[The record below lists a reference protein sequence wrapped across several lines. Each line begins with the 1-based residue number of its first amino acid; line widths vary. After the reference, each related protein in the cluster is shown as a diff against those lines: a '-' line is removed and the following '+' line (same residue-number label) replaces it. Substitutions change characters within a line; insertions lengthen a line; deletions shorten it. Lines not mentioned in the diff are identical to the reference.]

1 MFLLNADTLNLTSCA
16 FSCTNLATQ
25 DLATRV
31 CKHQTWKPEP
41 RPGVEPIRLRVS
53 GSGFTWPALGKR
65 QTRMARCSNGFRL
78 CLGLVGFGFSV
89 YGFGACT
96 NKIRS
101 GELVCRRLWQAPDA
115 GSGFM
120 NSTWQR
126 TPGNETVRKVAN
138 NQNPQTK
145 EFSLNTLKPKP

>member
-1 MFLLNADTLNLTSCA
+1 MFFLNADTLNLTSCA

-31 CKHQTWKPEP
+31 CKHQTWEPEP

-89 YGFGACT
+89 YGLG
-96 NKIRS
+96 
-101 GELVCRRLWQAPDA
+101 LVLTRYGPENLFVEECGKLRMLVLT
-115 GSGFM
+115 S
-120 NSTWQR
+120 
-126 TPGNETVRKVAN
+126 
-138 NQNPQTK
+138 
-145 EFSLNTLKPKP
+145 